1 MKKFLAI
8 ITPCLLFFS
17 FTIGCERASLNRIG
31 KDVYYMQIKGE
42 GTIEKVDGRNL
53 RNYTLPAYD
62 EDGVKKQIT
71 FRSTKKENN
80 HKLNADAFLRLYVD
94 QDDNNKNEISSIEV
108 KSYEEIQKA
117 DLPEKNKRKSL
128 LLNKEQKKM
137 LYAFSFV
144 LFTCIYFELL
154 LFISFSNRFIFSVNA
169 PFTREKSVFDSSFFF
184 LKTKT
189 FVH

>member
-8 ITPCLLFFS
+8 ITLCLLFFS

-31 KDVYYMQIKGE
+31 KDVYYIQIKGE

-71 FRSTKKENN
+71 FRSTKKENA
-80 HKLNADAFLRLYVD
+80 HKLNEDAFLRLYVD
-94 QDDNNKNEISSIEV
+94 QDDNSKNEISSIEV

-117 DLPEKNKRKSL
+117 DLPEK
-128 LLNKEQKKM
+128 
-137 LYAFSFV
+137 
-144 LFTCIYFELL
+144 
-154 LFISFSNRFIFSVNA
+154 
-169 PFTREKSVFDSSFFF
+169 
-184 LKTKT
+184 
-189 FVH
+189 